1 MFRLPTDRQE
11 RKRKVIKKDIKY
23 TDHNG
28 VEKTEPFYF
37 HLSKG
42 ELVLMEM
49 SAIDSN
55 TEGMNDKIKRIERT
69 RDGRQLAGIF
79 KEIVDSSYGIKSHDG
94 ARFIKNDEILAEF
107 KSTEAWSE
115 VIVGLAT
122 NAEFAIEFING
133 LMPQAMRDSVQA
145 EVAKFKADNG
155 VSISS
160 QEARKLS
167 QDKMQGYQQKQEA
180 PKPAVEVLPDLPT
193 EEAPKATEDLRNLSQ
208 EELIARLQNAPA

>member
-1 MFRLPTDRQE
+1 M
-11 RKRKVIKKDIKY
+11 IKKDIKY

-28 VEKTEPFYF
+28 VEQNDPFYF

-69 RDGRQLAGIF
+69 RDGKQLAGIF

-107 KSTEAWSE
+107 KSSEAWSE

-122 NAEFAIEFING
+122 NADFAIEFING
-133 LMPQAMRDSVQA
+133 LMPQAMRDSVEA
-145 EVAKFKADNG
+145 EVAKLKGDMLPPVAKQL
-155 VSISS
+155 SS
-160 QEARKLS
+160 EEARKQS
-167 QDKMQGYQQKQEA
+167 QDKLQGFKQKETGKL
-180 PKPAVEVLPDLPT
+180 PSVDVVPDLPIDPT
-193 EEAPKATEDLRNLSQ
+193 PAVTEDLTNLSK
-208 EELIARLQNAPA
+208 EELIARMQGNA

>member
-1 MFRLPTDRQE
+1 M
-11 RKRKVIKKDIKY
+11 IKKDIKF

-28 VEKTEPFYF
+28 VEQTEPFYF

-69 RDGRQLAGIF
+69 RDGRKLAGIF
-79 KEIVDSSYGIKSHDG
+79 KEIVDSSYGVKSHDG

-107 KSTEAWSE
+107 KSSEAWSE
-115 VIVGLAT
+115 VIVSLAT

-133 LMPQAMRDSVQA
+133 LMPQTMRDSVQE
-145 EVAKFKADNG
+145 EVAKLKTDTG

-160 QEARKLS
+160 EDARKQS
-167 QDKMQGYQQKQEA
+167 QDKMQGYQKKQEA
-180 PKPAVEVLPDLPT
+180 PKPAIEVLGDIPVGDAVLDSDKPDLLNMSI
-193 EEAPKATEDLRNLSQ
+193 D
-208 EELIARLQNAPA
+208 ELIAYKQKS